1 MNYTLAEILQTTR
14 SLPSNGSSDPLL
26 LLFLSAVTL
35 LCITMDK
42 LVKAI
47 VSLSC
52 RCPERQRIAL
62 THGCIPG
69 QGGEA
74 RRICDKIQRDQLLSI
89 LKHSPEKIVHICPV
103 IKHERARTLFYS
115 C

>member
-1 MNYTLAEILQTTR
+1 MEMNYTLAEILQTTR
-14 SLPSNGSSDPLL
+14 SLPSNGSSD
-26 LLFLSAVTL
+26 SVVTL

-62 THGCIPG
+62 TQGCIPG
-69 QGGEA
+69 QGGE
-74 RRICDKIQRDQLLSI
+74 RRGGFAIKYKDQLLSI
-89 LKHSPEKIVHICPV
+89 LKHSPEKIVHIRPV